1 MSSDGFYDA
10 LASAIKLRG
19 YVQDYYDACGLKRP
33 SKMQGAAFL
42 DTEIAEAEELVIA
55 LVLMRSKLRNVWEQ
69 LLAEE
74 GGWVRNNDGHL
85 PYSAELLGKELGDI
99 IQMSFAVGEAAGVNP
114 LEAMVRKM
122 QSKMEG

>member
-1 MSSDGFYDA
+1 MSDAFLDA
-10 LASAIKLRG
+10 LASAIKVREFVG
-19 YVQDYYDACGLKRP
+19 QYYDRRELKRP

-55 LVLMRSKLRNVWEQ
+55 LVLMRSHLREVWEQ

-85 PYSAELLGKELGDI
+85 PYAPELLGKELGDI
-99 IQMSFAVGEAAGVNP
+99 IQMCFAVGEAAGVNP

-122 QSKMEG
+122 QSKLEG